1 MPSRFD
7 WEQDST
13 SQGSGLDPYGEW
25 STGHGQPYDLTG
37 LEQKLHRQDFNY
49 AVEFRSFTGKPKPK
63 PADDEVFRFSDIRA
77 SCIHTSQPHQPR

>member
-25 STGHGQPYDLTG
+25 STGHG
-37 LEQKLHRQDFNY
+37 
-49 AVEFRSFTGKPKPK
+49 
-63 PADDEVFRFSDIRA
+63 RA
-77 SCIHTSQPHQPR
+77 I